1 MVLIRLNGWHAYHML
16 MILHDTSEIGWLM
29 RAINKKE
36 HRKSI
41 YVSTG
46 SSSEIPLMPQV
57 DHDSCK
63 ESTRTSR
70 MSLCAYSNRKW
81 QRDVIDGS
89 EISLMSQVCHDIMQ
103 AVNKNIGNR
112 YTFLYEMTS
121 RYHWYTI
128 HHDGHPM
135 GLFTDMA
142 EGSRCSTASISSNAS
157 PNVEEY

>member
-1 MVLIRLNGWHAYHML
+1 MQGV
-16 MILHDTSEIGWLM
+16 
-29 RAINKKE
+29 NKNIANQFMCRQQQE
-36 HRKSI
+36 VAARCH
-41 YVSTG
+41 Y
-46 SSSEIPLMPQV
+46 
-57 DHDSCK
+57 
-63 ESTRTSR
+63 
-70 MSLCAYSNRKW
+70 
-81 QRDVIDGS
+81 GS

-103 AVNKNIGNR
+103 AVNKNTGNR

-135 GLFTDMA
+135 GLFTGMT